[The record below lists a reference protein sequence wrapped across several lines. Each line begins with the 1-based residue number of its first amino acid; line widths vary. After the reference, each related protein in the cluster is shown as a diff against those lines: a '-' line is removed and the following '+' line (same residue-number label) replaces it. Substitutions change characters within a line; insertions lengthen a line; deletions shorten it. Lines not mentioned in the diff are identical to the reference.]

1 MIKPGDLKSGI
12 YISSKNKDGRLVLK
26 IFNHQ
31 TIYQYNRE
39 PRENMKEYLCELIEG
54 KLYIEKQDYYSLCF
68 MFLKDF
74 EIAID
79 YMRDEKLKELGI

>member
-1 MIKPGDLKSGI
+1 MIKHEDLKPGT
-12 YISSKNKDGRLVLK
+12 YITSSNPGRLVLK

-39 PRENMKEYLCELIEG
+39 PREDMKEYLCELIEG
-54 KLYIEKQDYYSLCF
+54 KLYTDKQDYYSLCF

-79 YMRDEKLKELGI
+79 YIRDAKLKELGI